1 MPSSLGP
8 VPVRDLS
15 DLMVDVLDGHR
26 AAWAELITRFD
37 PLITSILR
45 RYRLSPSDLQDVRQD
60 VWACVIAHV
69 RDVREPRAFPGWIAA
84 VSRHEAARWCTSA
97 RRRGESMDSLQI
109 GEIVGDG
116 GRHVPPVDDNL
127 VRTEVRR
134 SVRTGLRELRSDDRR
149 LMLMLFGDDELSY
162 RDISRTLGIPPG
174 RIGPTR
180 ARCLEKLRRTRAVAD
195 LAA

>member
-1 MPSSLGP
+1 MPSSQSQ
-8 VPVRDLS
+8 VPIRDLS
-15 DLMVDVLDGHR
+15 DLLVEVLDGYR
-26 AAWAELITRFD
+26 AAWAELVARFD

-60 VWACVIAHV
+60 LWACVIQHV
-69 RDVREPRAFPGWIAA
+69 RDIREPRAFPGWIAA
-84 VSRHEAARWCTSA
+84 VSRHEAARWCSCA
-97 RRRGESMDSLQI
+97 RRRGEPVDSLQI
-109 GEIVGDG
+109 GEIVRDA
-116 GRHVPPVDDNL
+116 GRQVPPVDDNL
-127 VRTEVRR
+127 VRTEVCR

-149 LMLMLFGDDELSY
+149 VMLMLFGDDDLSF

-180 ARCLEKLRRTRAVAD
+180 AGCLESYGAPRAVSD